1 MIAKDKTNNRNVFIM
16 IGLSQ
21 NADNPS
27 MKSNH
32 RPSNP
37 ASVKSLYAKSRG
49 LFYTDVGSTLA
60 VESIRFGSGRLDVPS
75 TITFSLDVWIDK
87 AALISMASPRPCL
100 DILVVEPVMKR
111 KLNEEELLARID
123 VSSSAP

>member
-32 RPSNP
+32 RPIQ
-37 ASVKSLYAKSRG
+37 
-49 LFYTDVGSTLA
+49 
-60 VESIRFGSGRLDVPS
+60 IRPQ
-75 TITFSLDVWIDK
+75 
-87 AALISMASPRPCL
+87 
-100 DILVVEPVMKR
+100 
-111 KLNEEELLARID
+111 
-123 VSSSAP
+123 